1 MQWFARVLLVTAVGM
16 WLVHMPAD
24 AASPVVITLQ
34 VNVAARGTPLKDL
47 AVWVLPERGEG
58 WRIASPPAQFSLP
71 LPHAQHYLV
80 HVEAR
85 NCTPEEVMVDAAFP
99 DGAVPGGQHP
109 LNILLERTSG
119 EPFRYVRPS
128 VWIQYRPELA
138 AIGQVDANSMSMPD
152 GMQERMTQLLHSE
165 RVPTQQVVLHIPRAT
180 VSAKRARGRIWLN
193 ELMEPCGRDD
203 AAYQLVRGGVEH
215 GSYIGYVRTLQGALR
230 AIGHYA
236 DPDLL
241 TPHGDFTFY
250 HRNGAIESAGRYVH
264 GMKTGVW
271 YRYDPEGN
279 ALAERVYDPRPLAEL
294 LLEADEV
301 PAFDGEHHLRN
312 RSDGAGTA
320 ATRVHRVAHD
330 ARTSTTEDRS
340 SQVPEPSVAVMEAT
354 GPDALALERLRV
366 SASRTVE
373 EEGRPVEYRRVVTY
387 YGAVYHFRNGAPC
400 SEAVY
405 MRAIGR

>member
-1 MQWFARVLLVTAVGM
+1 MQRVARVLLVAAVGV
-16 WLVHMPAD
+16 WLARLSAVAAAPA
-24 AASPVVITLQ
+24 VLTVQ
-34 VNVAARGTPLKDL
+34 VNVGARATSLKDL
-47 AVWVLPERGEG
+47 AVWVLPEHGEG

-71 LPHAQHYLV
+71 LPQAQHYLL
-80 HVEAR
+80 HFEAR
-85 NCTPEEVMVDAAFP
+85 NCTPEEVMIDASFP
-99 DGAVPGGQHP
+99 DRAVPDVQHP
-109 LNILLERTSG
+109 LNILLERAVG
-119 EPFRYVRPS
+119 EPFRYVRPT

-138 AIGQVDANSMSMPD
+138 ALGQVDANSKVLPV
-152 GMQERMTQLLHSE
+152 GMQDRMTQLLHSE
-165 RVPTQQVVLHIPRAT
+165 RIAAQQVAPPLPRAAVT
-180 VSAKRARGRIWLN
+180 ARRARGRIWLN

-236 DPDLL
+236 DADLL

-250 HRNGAIESAGRYVH
+250 HRNGGIESAGRYIQ

-271 YRYDPEGN
+271 RRYDPEGN
-279 ALAERVYDPRPLAEL
+279 ALAERVYDPHPLAEL

-312 RSDGAGTA
+312 RSDGAGNA

-330 ARTSTTEDRS
+330 VRSSTTEDPS
-340 SQVPEPSVAVMEAT
+340 SQVPEPYAAFSEAT
-354 GPDALALERLRV
+354 RPGALAVERLRM
-366 SASRTVE
+366 SASNTVE
-373 EEGRPVEYRRVVTY
+373 EEGRPVEYRRVVSY